1 MAGTDTATR
10 HPLNDVMLA
19 MDVVDTLRHRQLLV
33 ERELNTEAREQTLI
47 KRLREIYAAQGI
59 DVPDHVLA
67 EGVAA
72 LDEERFVY
80 TPPEPGWRI
89 TLAHLYIT
97 RGTWG
102 KALLAILVMIIA
114 VAIVY
119 TTMISGPQQRRLAAL
134 PGELATQRQAI
145 IELTEVPEARER
157 AQQYLVQGQTAL
169 REEDADAAGKA
180 VVSLKELRAQLEQ
193 EYTVRIIS
201 RPGESSG
208 VWRMPDVNTDA
219 RNYYVIVEAVTEDG
233 STLTLPVRNE
243 EDGKIYKVNK
253 WALRVSEQLYEQIA
267 ADKSDDGIIQQRDFG
282 EKRRGQLTPDYAM
295 PTTGAALTD
304 W

>member
-59 DVPDHVLA
+59 DVPDHILA

-80 TPPEPGWRI
+80 TPPEPGWRV

-102 KALLAILVMIIA
+102 KTLLAILAMIIA

-157 AQQYLVQGQTAL
+157 AQQYLVQGQAAL

-219 RNYYVIVEAVTEDG
+219 RNYYLIVEAVTADG

-243 EDGKIYKVNK
+243 EDGKVYKVNK

-282 EKRRGQLTPDYAM
+282 VKRRGQLAPDYAM

>member
-1 MAGTDTATR
+1 MAGTDTTTR
-10 HPLNDVMLA
+10 HPLDDVMLA

-80 TPPEPGWRI
+80 TPPEPGWRV

-102 KALLAILVMIIA
+102 KALLAILAMIIA

-157 AQQYLVQGQTAL
+157 AQQYLVQGRAAL

-219 RNYYVIVEAVTEDG
+219 RNYYVIVEAVTADG

-282 EKRRGQLTPDYAM
+282 VKRRGQLTPDYAM

>member
-10 HPLNDVMLA
+10 HPLDDVMLA

-59 DVPDHVLA
+59 DVPDHILA

-80 TPPEPGWRI
+80 TPPEPGWRV

-102 KALLAILVMIIA
+102 KVLLAILAMIIA

-119 TTMISGPQQRRLAAL
+119 TTMISGPQQRRLAAF
-134 PGELATQRQAI
+134 PGELAAQRQAI

-157 AQQYLVQGQTAL
+157 AQQYLVQGQAAL

-180 VVSLKELRAQLEQ
+180 VVSLKLLRAQLEQ

-219 RNYYVIVEAVTEDG
+219 RNYYVIVEALTEDG

-243 EDGKIYKVNK
+243 EDGKVYKVNK
-253 WALRVSEQLYEQIA
+253 WALRVNEQLYQQIA

-282 EKRRGQLTPDYAM
+282 VKRRGQLAPDYAM

>member
-1 MAGTDTATR
+1 
-10 HPLNDVMLA
+10 MLA

-80 TPPEPGWRI
+80 TPPEPGWRV
-89 TLAHLYIT
+89 TLAHLYIS

-102 KALLAILVMIIA
+102 KALLAILAMIIA

-157 AQQYLVQGQTAL
+157 AQQYLVQGQAAL

-180 VVSLKELRAQLEQ
+180 VVSLKELRAQLEH
-193 EYTVRIIS
+193 EYTVRIVS

-219 RNYYVIVEAVTEDG
+219 RNYYVIVEAVTADG

-282 EKRRGQLTPDYAM
+282 VKRRGQLTPDYAM

>member
-10 HPLNDVMLA
+10 HPLDDVMLA

-80 TPPEPGWRI
+80 TPPEPGWRV

-102 KALLAILVMIIA
+102 KALLAILAMIIA

-157 AQQYLVQGQTAL
+157 AQQYLVQGQAAL

-219 RNYYVIVEAVTEDG
+219 RNYYVIVEAVTADG

-282 EKRRGQLTPDYAM
+282 VKRRGQLTPDYAM

>member
-1 MAGTDTATR
+1 MAGTDTASR
-10 HPLNDVMLA
+10 HPLDDVMLA

-33 ERELNTEAREQTLI
+33 EREMNTEAREQTLI

-80 TPPEPGWRI
+80 TPPEPGWRV

-102 KALLAILVMIIA
+102 KALLAILAMIIA

-134 PGELATQRQAI
+134 PGELTTQRQAI
-145 IELTEVPEARER
+145 IELTEAPEARER
-157 AQQYLVQGQTAL
+157 AQQYLVQGQAAL

-208 VWRMPDVNTDA
+208 VWRMPDVNTEA

-282 EKRRGQLTPDYAM
+282 VKRRGQLTPDYAM
-295 PTTGAALTD
+295 PTTGAALTA

>member
-1 MAGTDTATR
+1 MAGTDTETR
-10 HPLNDVMLA
+10 HPLDDVMLA

-80 TPPEPGWRI
+80 TPPEPGWRV
-89 TLAHLYIT
+89 TLAHLYIS

-102 KALLAILVMIIA
+102 KALLAILAMIIA

-157 AQQYLVQGQTAL
+157 AQQYLVQGQAAL

-180 VVSLKELRAQLEQ
+180 VVSLKELRAQLEH
-193 EYTVRIIS
+193 EYTVRIVS

-219 RNYYVIVEAVTEDG
+219 RNYYIIVEAVTADG

-282 EKRRGQLTPDYAM
+282 VKRRGQLTPDYAM

>member
-10 HPLNDVMLA
+10 HPLDDVMLA

-80 TPPEPGWRI
+80 TPPEPGWRV
-89 TLAHLYIT
+89 TLAHIYIT

-102 KALLAILVMIIA
+102 KALLAILAMILA

-157 AQQYLVQGQTAL
+157 AQQYLLQGQAAL

-193 EYTVRIIS
+193 EYSVRIVS

-219 RNYYVIVEAVTEDG
+219 RNYYVIVEALTEDG

-282 EKRRGQLTPDYAM
+282 VKRRGQLTPDYAM
-295 PTTGAALTD
+295 PTTGAALTA

>member
-1 MAGTDTATR
+1 MAGTDTETR
-10 HPLNDVMLA
+10 HPLDDVMLA

-80 TPPEPGWRI
+80 TPPEPGWRV
-89 TLAHLYIT
+89 TLAHLYIS

-102 KALLAILVMIIA
+102 KALLAILAMIIA

-157 AQQYLVQGQTAL
+157 AQQYLVQGQAAL

-180 VVSLKELRAQLEQ
+180 VVSLKELRAQLEH
-193 EYTVRIIS
+193 EYTVRIVS

-219 RNYYVIVEAVTEDG
+219 RNYYVIVEAVTADG

-282 EKRRGQLTPDYAM
+282 VKRRGQLTPDYAM

>member
-1 MAGTDTATR
+1 MAGADTATR
-10 HPLNDVMLA
+10 HPLDDVMLA

-80 TPPEPGWRI
+80 TPPEPGWRV

-97 RGTWG
+97 RGTWS
-102 KALLAILVMIIA
+102 KALLAILAMIIA

-145 IELTEVPEARER
+145 IELTEVPEVRER
-157 AQQYLVQGQTAL
+157 AQQYLVQGQAAL

-219 RNYYVIVEAVTEDG
+219 RNYYVIVEAVTADG

-282 EKRRGQLTPDYAM
+282 VKRRGQLTPDYAM
-295 PTTGAALTD
+295 PTTGAALTY

>member
-10 HPLNDVMLA
+10 HPLDDVMLA

-33 ERELNTEAREQTLI
+33 ERELNTGAREQTLI

-59 DVPDHVLA
+59 DVPDHILA

-80 TPPEPGWRI
+80 TPPEPGWRV

-102 KALLAILVMIIA
+102 KALLAILAMIIA

-219 RNYYVIVEAVTEDG
+219 RNYYVIVEAVTADG
-233 STLTLPVRNE
+233 STLILPVRNE

-267 ADKSDDGIIQQRDFG
+267 ADKSDDGIIQRRDFG
-282 EKRRGQLTPDYAM
+282 VKRRGQLNPDYAM

>member
-10 HPLNDVMLA
+10 HPLDDVMLA

-80 TPPEPGWRI
+80 TPPEPGWRV

-102 KALLAILVMIIA
+102 KVLLAILAMIIA

-145 IELTEVPEARER
+145 IELTEVPGARER
-157 AQQYLVQGQTAL
+157 AQQYLVQGQAAL

-208 VWRMPDVNTDA
+208 VWRMPDVNTEA
-219 RNYYVIVEAVTEDG
+219 RNYYVIVEAVTADG

-282 EKRRGQLTPDYAM
+282 VKRRGQLTPDYAM

>member
-10 HPLNDVMLA
+10 HPLDDVMLA

-59 DVPDHVLA
+59 DVPDHILA

-80 TPPEPGWRI
+80 TPPEPGWRV

-102 KALLAILVMIIA
+102 KALLAILAMIIA

-119 TTMISGPQQRRLAAL
+119 TTMISGPQQRLLAAL
-134 PGELATQRQAI
+134 PGELATQRRAI
-145 IELTEVPEARER
+145 IELTEVPEARQR
-157 AQQYLVQGQTAL
+157 AQQYLVQGQAAL

-208 VWRMPDVNTDA
+208 VWRMPDVNTEA
-219 RNYYVIVEAVTEDG
+219 RNYYVIVEAVTADG

-243 EDGKIYKVNK
+243 EDGRIYKVNK

-282 EKRRGQLTPDYAM
+282 VKRRGQLTPDYAM

>member
-1 MAGTDTATR
+1 MAGTNTASR
-10 HPLNDVMLA
+10 HPLDEVMLA

-33 ERELNTEAREQTLI
+33 ERELNADAREQTLI

-80 TPPEPGWRI
+80 TPPSSGIRV
-89 TLAHLYIT
+89 TLARLYIT

-102 KALLAILVMIIA
+102 RALLAILAVITA

-119 TTMISGPQQRRLAAL
+119 TTLISGPQQRRLAAL
-134 PGELATQRQAI
+134 PGELATQQQAI
-145 IELTEVPEARER
+145 IEQTTLPEARER
-157 AQQYLVQGQTAL
+157 AEQYLIQGQVAL
-169 REEDADAAGKA
+169 REENTEAAERA
-180 VVSLKELRAQLEQ
+180 IASLKDLRVQLEQ

-201 RPGESSG
+201 RPDESSG
-208 VWRMPDVNTDA
+208 VWRMPELNTDA
-219 RNYYVIVEAVTEDG
+219 RNYYLIVEAVTADG

-243 EDGKIYKVNK
+243 EDGKTYKVTK
-253 WALRVSEQLYEQIA
+253 WGLRVSEQLYQQIA
-267 ADKSDDGIIQQRDFG
+267 ADKRDDGIIQQRDFG
-282 EKRRGQLTPDYAM
+282 VKRRGQLTPDYAM
-295 PTTGAALTD
+295 PTTGAAITA

>member
-10 HPLNDVMLA
+10 HPLDDVMLA

-80 TPPEPGWRI
+80 TPPEPGWRV

-102 KALLAILVMIIA
+102 KVLLAILAMIIA

-145 IELTEVPEARER
+145 IELTEVPGARER
-157 AQQYLVQGQTAL
+157 AQQYLVQGQAAL

-219 RNYYVIVEAVTEDG
+219 RNYYVIVEAVTADG

-243 EDGKIYKVNK
+243 EDGKTYKVNK

-282 EKRRGQLTPDYAM
+282 VKRRGQLTPDYAM

>member
-10 HPLNDVMLA
+10 HPLDDVMLA

-59 DVPDHVLA
+59 NVPDHILA

-80 TPPEPGWRI
+80 TPPEPGWRV

-102 KALLAILVMIIA
+102 KVLLAILAMIIA

-119 TTMISGPQQRRLAAL
+119 TTMISGPQQRLLAAL
-134 PGELATQRQAI
+134 PGELATQRRAI
-145 IELTEVPEARER
+145 IELTEVPEARQR
-157 AQQYLVQGQTAL
+157 AQQYLVQGQAAL

-208 VWRMPDVNTDA
+208 VWRMPDVNTEA
-219 RNYYVIVEAVTEDG
+219 RNYYVIVEAVTADG

-243 EDGKIYKVNK
+243 EDGRIYKVNK

-282 EKRRGQLTPDYAM
+282 VKRRGQLTPDYAM

>member
-157 AQQYLVQGQTAL
+157 AQQYLVQGQAAL

-180 VVSLKELRAQLEQ
+180 VVSLKKLRAQLEQ

-282 EKRRGQLTPDYAM
+282 VKRRGQLTPDYAM

>member
-10 HPLNDVMLA
+10 HPLDDVMLA

-80 TPPEPGWRI
+80 TPPEPGWRV

-102 KALLAILVMIIA
+102 KALLAILAMIIA

-145 IELTEVPEARER
+145 IELTEVPGARER
-157 AQQYLVQGQTAL
+157 AQQYLVQGQAAL

-208 VWRMPDVNTDA
+208 VWRMPDVNTEA

-243 EDGKIYKVNK
+243 EDGKTYKVNK

-282 EKRRGQLTPDYAM
+282 VKRRGQLTPDYAM
-295 PTTGAALTD
+295 PTTGAALTA

>member
-10 HPLNDVMLA
+10 HPLDDVMLA

-80 TPPEPGWRI
+80 TPPEPGWRV

-102 KALLAILVMIIA
+102 KALLAILAMIIA

-157 AQQYLVQGQTAL
+157 AQQYLVQGQAAL

-180 VVSLKELRAQLEQ
+180 VVSLKELRAQLEH
-193 EYTVRIIS
+193 EYTVRIVS

-219 RNYYVIVEAVTEDG
+219 RNYYIIVEAVTADG

-282 EKRRGQLTPDYAM
+282 VKRRGQLTPDYAM
-295 PTTGAALTD
+295 PTTGAALTA

>member
-10 HPLNDVMLA
+10 HPLDDVMLA

-80 TPPEPGWRI
+80 TPPEPGWRV
-89 TLAHLYIT
+89 TLAHLYIS

-102 KALLAILVMIIA
+102 KALLVILAMIIA

-145 IELTEVPEARER
+145 IELTEAPGARER
-157 AQQYLVQGQTAL
+157 AQQYLVQGQAAL

-208 VWRMPDVNTDA
+208 VWRMPDVNTKA
-219 RNYYVIVEAVTEDG
+219 RNYYVIVEALTEDG

-243 EDGKIYKVNK
+243 EDGKTYKVNK

-282 EKRRGQLTPDYAM
+282 VKRRGQLTPDYAM
-295 PTTGAALTD
+295 PTTGAALTA

>member
-10 HPLNDVMLA
+10 HPLDDVMLA

-157 AQQYLVQGQTAL
+157 AQQYLVQGQAAL

-282 EKRRGQLTPDYAM
+282 VKRRGQLTPDYAM
-295 PTTGAALTD
+295 PTTGAALTA

>member
-10 HPLNDVMLA
+10 HPLDDVMLA

-80 TPPEPGWRI
+80 TPPEPGWRV

-102 KALLAILVMIIA
+102 KALLAILAMIMA

-145 IELTEVPEARER
+145 IELTEVPEARDR
-157 AQQYLVQGQTAL
+157 AQQYLVQGQAAL

-219 RNYYVIVEAVTEDG
+219 RNYYVIVEAVTADG

-282 EKRRGQLTPDYAM
+282 VKRRGQLIPDYAM

>member
-59 DVPDHVLA
+59 DVPDHILA

-80 TPPEPGWRI
+80 TPPEPGWRV

-102 KALLAILVMIIA
+102 KALLAILAMIIA

-157 AQQYLVQGQTAL
+157 AQQYLVQGQAAL

-219 RNYYVIVEAVTEDG
+219 RNYYLIVEAVTADG

-243 EDGKIYKVNK
+243 EDGKVYKVNK

-282 EKRRGQLTPDYAM
+282 VKRRGQLAPDYAM

>member
-10 HPLNDVMLA
+10 HPLDDVMLA

-80 TPPEPGWRI
+80 TPPEPGWRV

-102 KALLAILVMIIA
+102 KALLAILAMIIA

-157 AQQYLVQGQTAL
+157 AQQYLVQGQAAL

-180 VVSLKELRAQLEQ
+180 VVSLKELRAQLEH
-193 EYTVRIIS
+193 EYTVRIVS

-219 RNYYVIVEAVTEDG
+219 RNYYIIVEAVTADG

-282 EKRRGQLTPDYAM
+282 VKRRGQLTPDYAM

>member
-10 HPLNDVMLA
+10 HPLDDVMLA

-80 TPPEPGWRI
+80 TPPEPGWRV

-102 KALLAILVMIIA
+102 KALLAILAMIIA

-134 PGELATQRQAI
+134 PGELDMQRQAI

-157 AQQYLVQGQTAL
+157 AQQYLVQGQAAL
-169 REEDADAAGKA
+169 REEDADAAGRA

-208 VWRMPDVNTDA
+208 VWRMPEINTDA
-219 RNYYVIVEAVTEDG
+219 RNYYVIVEAMTEDG

-243 EDGKIYKVNK
+243 EDGRIYKVNK

-282 EKRRGQLTPDYAM
+282 VKRRGQLTPDYAM
-295 PTTGAALTD
+295 PTTGAALTA

>member
-10 HPLNDVMLA
+10 HPLDDVMLA

-59 DVPDHVLA
+59 DVPDHILA

-80 TPPEPGWRI
+80 TPPEPGWRV

-102 KALLAILVMIIA
+102 KALLAILAMIIA

-119 TTMISGPQQRRLAAL
+119 TTMISGPQQRLLAAL

-145 IELTEVPEARER
+145 IELTEVPEARQR
-157 AQQYLVQGQTAL
+157 AQQYLVQGQAAL
-169 REEDADAAGKA
+169 REEDADAAVVA

-208 VWRMPDVNTDA
+208 VWRMPDVNTEA
-219 RNYYVIVEAVTEDG
+219 RNYYVIVEAVTADG

-243 EDGKIYKVNK
+243 EDGRIYKVNK

-282 EKRRGQLTPDYAM
+282 VKRRGQLTPDYAM

>member
-10 HPLNDVMLA
+10 HPLDDVMLA

-33 ERELNTEAREQTLI
+33 EREMNTEAREQTLI

-80 TPPEPGWRI
+80 TPPEPGWRV

-102 KALLAILVMIIA
+102 KALLAILAMIIA

-134 PGELATQRQAI
+134 PGELTTQRQAI
-145 IELTEVPEARER
+145 IELTEAPEARER
-157 AQQYLVQGQTAL
+157 AQQYLVQGQAAL

-208 VWRMPDVNTDA
+208 VWRMPDVNTEA

-282 EKRRGQLTPDYAM
+282 VKRRGQLTPDYAM
-295 PTTGAALTD
+295 PTTGAALTA

>member
-1 MAGTDTATR
+1 MAGTNTASR
-10 HPLNDVMLA
+10 HPLDEVMLA

-33 ERELNTEAREQTLI
+33 ERELNADAREQTLI

-72 LDEERFVY
+72 LEEERFVY
-80 TPPEPGWRI
+80 TPPEPGLRL
-89 TLAHLYIT
+89 TLARLYIT

-102 KALLAILVMIIA
+102 RALLAILAVITA

-119 TTMISGPQQRRLAAL
+119 TTLISGPQQRRLAAL
-134 PGELATQRQAI
+134 PDELATQRQAI
-145 IELTEVPEARER
+145 IEQTTLPEARER
-157 AQQYLVQGQTAL
+157 AEQYLIQGQVAL
-169 REEDADAAGKA
+169 REEDTETAEKA
-180 VVSLKELRAQLEQ
+180 IASLKELRMLLEQ

-201 RPGESSG
+201 RPDESSG
-208 VWRMPDVNTDA
+208 VWRMPELNTNA
-219 RNYYVIVEAVTEDG
+219 RNYYLIVEAVTADG

-243 EDGKIYKVNK
+243 EDGKTYTVSK
-253 WALRVSEQLYEQIA
+253 WGLRVSEELYQQIA
-267 ADKSDDGIIQQRDFG
+267 ADKRDDGIIQQRDFG
-282 EKRRGQLTPDYAM
+282 VKRRGQLTPNYAM
-295 PTTGAALTD
+295 PTTGAAITA

>member
-10 HPLNDVMLA
+10 HPLDDVMLA

-80 TPPEPGWRI
+80 TPPEPGWRV
-89 TLAHLYIT
+89 TLAHLYIS

-102 KALLAILVMIIA
+102 KALLVILAMIIA

-145 IELTEVPEARER
+145 IELTEVPGARER
-157 AQQYLVQGQTAL
+157 AQQYLVQGQAAL

-208 VWRMPDVNTDA
+208 VWRMPDVNTEA
-219 RNYYVIVEAVTEDG
+219 RNYYVIVEAVTADG

-243 EDGKIYKVNK
+243 EDGKLYKVNK

-282 EKRRGQLTPDYAM
+282 VKRRGQLTPDYAM
-295 PTTGAALTD
+295 PTTGAALTA

>member
-10 HPLNDVMLA
+10 HPLDDVMLA

-102 KALLAILVMIIA
+102 KALLAILAMIIA

-157 AQQYLVQGQTAL
+157 AQQYLVQGQAAL

-208 VWRMPDVNTDA
+208 V
-219 RNYYVIVEAVTEDG
+219 
-233 STLTLPVRNE
+233 
-243 EDGKIYKVNK
+243 
-253 WALRVSEQLYEQIA
+253 
-267 ADKSDDGIIQQRDFG
+267 
-282 EKRRGQLTPDYAM
+282 
-295 PTTGAALTD
+295 
-304 W
+304 

>member
-10 HPLNDVMLA
+10 HPLDDVMLA

-33 ERELNTEAREQTLI
+33 EREMNTEAREQTLI

-80 TPPEPGWRI
+80 TPPEPGWRV

-102 KALLAILVMIIA
+102 KALLAILAMIIA

-134 PGELATQRQAI
+134 PGELTTQRQAI
-145 IELTEVPEARER
+145 IELTKAPEARER
-157 AQQYLVQGQTAL
+157 AQQYLVQGQAAL

-208 VWRMPDVNTDA
+208 VWRMPDVNTEA

-282 EKRRGQLTPDYAM
+282 VKRRGQLTPDYAM
-295 PTTGAALTD
+295 PTTGAALTA

>member
-10 HPLNDVMLA
+10 HPLDEVMLA

-33 ERELNTEAREQTLI
+33 ERELNTETREQTLI

-80 TPPEPGWRI
+80 TPPEPGWRV
-89 TLAHLYIT
+89 TLAHIYIT
-97 RGTWG
+97 RGVWG
-102 KALLAILVMIIA
+102 KALLAMLAIIIA
-114 VAIVY
+114 VVIVY

-134 PGELATQRQAI
+134 PDELATQRQAVL
-145 IELTEVPEARER
+145 ELTELPEARER
-157 AQQYLVQGQTAL
+157 AQQYLIQGQAAL
-169 REEDADAAGKA
+169 REEDTDAAGEA
-180 VVSLKELRAQLEQ
+180 LVSLKQLRAQLER
-193 EYTVRIIS
+193 EYTISIIS
-201 RPGESSG
+201 RPGEASG
-208 VWRMPDVNTDA
+208 IWRVPDVNTNA
-219 RNYYVIVEAVTEDG
+219 RNYYIIVEAVTADG
-233 STLTLPVRNE
+233 NTLTLPVRNE
-243 EDGKIYKVNK
+243 EDGKTYEVNK
-253 WALRVSEQLYEQIA
+253 WALRVSEQLYQQIA

-282 EKRRGQLTPDYAM
+282 KKRRGQLAPDYVIA
-295 PTTGAALTD
+295 TTGAALTD